1 MKILFCGDVVGR
13 AGREAIFT
21 YLPYLKEKLNWDFL
35 VVNGENAAHGFGLT
49 PKMFSLFR
57 QKGVDVITMGNHTF
71 DKKDIFT
78 TLENEERLI
87 RPLNY
92 PKETIGHGFG
102 IFELS
107 DGRKIAIVQLL
118 GQLFMRPTEDPF
130 TCINSFL
137 EKYVLGKD
145 VQAILVDMHGE
156 ATSEKMSMGFF
167 CDGRVSL
174 VAGTHTHIP
183 TADAMILP
191 KGTGYITDVG
201 MCGDYYSV
209 IGMKVE
215 TALPRFTHN
224 TRQRLQPAEEK
235 GTLCAVFLETN
246 DNTGLCTNIRSVR
259 IGAHLAETD

>member
-1 MKILFCGDVVGR
+1 MKQKLKICGNIS
-13 AGREAIFT
+13 ENMK
-21 YLPYLKEKLNWDFL
+21 KEFEKHLIVID
-35 VVNGENAAHGFGLT
+35 GENYRLNQI
-49 PKMFSLFR
+49 R
-57 QKGVDVITMGNHTF
+57 D
-71 DKKDIFT
+71 
-78 TLENEERLI
+78 LEDL
-87 RPLNY
+87 
-92 PKETIGHGFG
+92 
-102 IFELS
+102 
-107 DGRKIAIVQLL
+107 GRK
-118 GQLFMRPTEDPF
+118 E
-130 TCINSFL
+130 
-137 EKYVLGKD
+137 
-145 VQAILVDMHGE
+145 E

-224 TRQRLQPAEEK
+224 IRQRLQPAEAQ
-235 GTLCAVFLETN
+235 GTLCAVFLETD